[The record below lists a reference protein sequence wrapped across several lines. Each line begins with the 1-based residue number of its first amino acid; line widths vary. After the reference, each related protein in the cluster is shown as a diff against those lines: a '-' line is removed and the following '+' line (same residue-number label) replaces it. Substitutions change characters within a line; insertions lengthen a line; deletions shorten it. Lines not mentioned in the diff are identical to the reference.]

1 MRKRVLRWLACPL
14 CHGELELR
22 TAVAGRQP
30 VAPADRA
37 ALEAIAPIDRTD
49 DIDTD
54 VVAGALVCGSCRRYY
69 PVHNGVP
76 RMLTYP
82 TEVAHVHAR
91 EHAAWIAERLAGFAL
106 PAGSPPPGEAGVLR
120 TFSTEW
126 TGYRW
131 NGKSYWDTTPE
142 TMLRVKRFE
151 LGLGKHDLKHRLVLE
166 VGIGI
171 GGTADALSRAEDCE
185 LVGMDLSYA
194 VDQARHYFGANPRL
208 HIVQAS
214 VFAPPFRPDSFD
226 VVYSHGVLHHTHSTR
241 AAFGEIAPL
250 PKPASGMLYVW
261 LYSHEQERR
270 TPLRHALMAIERAIR
285 PVLARLPAPVQTA
298 VLMPTTPLYMLYQNF
313 YRRRKMGRQ
322 YTATYTWNEALHAAR
337 DRLTPP
343 FAHRHSYEEV
353 AGWFIA
359 ERYGRLEL
367 LRDEPRPEGVADTVR
382 RNVGIRGFRLQDVP
396 VPAPV
401 GR

>member
-1 MRKRVLRWLACPL
+1 MRKRLLRWLACPL
-14 CHGELELR
+14 CRGKLELR
-22 TAVAGRQP
+22 AAVSLQQP
-30 VAPADRA
+30 VAPADLA
-37 ALEAIAPIDRTD
+37 VLEATAPIDPTD
-49 DIDTD
+49 EIEIE
-54 VVAGALVCGSCRRYY
+54 VVAGALICARCRCYY
-69 PVHNGVP
+69 PIHNGVP
-76 RMLTYP
+76 RLLTYP
-82 TEVAHVHAR
+82 TEVARVHAR
-91 EHAAWIAERLAGFAL
+91 EHAQWIAEQLSGYTLAA
-106 PAGSPPPGEAGVLR
+106 SEPPPGEAGVLR
-120 TFSTEW
+120 NFSTEW

-131 NGKSYWDTTPE
+131 SGSSYWDTTPE

-151 LGLGKHDLKHRLVLE
+151 LGVAKHELKHRLVLE

-214 VFAPPFRPDSFD
+214 VFAPPFRANTYDA
-226 VVYSHGVLHHTHSTR
+226 VYSHGVLHHTYSTR
-241 AAFGEIAPL
+241 AAFGEIARL
-250 PKPASGMLYVW
+250 PKPTQGMLYVW
-261 LYSHEQERR
+261 LYSHEQERL
-270 TPLRHALMAIERAIR
+270 TPLRRAIMAVERAVR
-285 PVLARLPAPVQTA
+285 PVLSRLPASVQTA
-298 VLMPTTPLYMLYQNF
+298 VLLPTTPLYMLYQNF

-396 VPAPV
+396 VPAPA